1 MNITNIIFIVLAV
14 YFIYTG
20 VKQLQSGFSEKDR
33 QKMEAKYTKESIEK
47 YSKVSGIGMIVVA
60 IIQIAICVISFI
72 FKENNRIEWI
82 LLGVIVVFAIG
93 IAVMQK
99 VICKEKDADDTALP
113 EAEGNTEAKK
123 KEKEFDEDLEN
134 SDQ

>member
-1 MNITNIIFIVLAV
+1 MNITNIIFLVLAV

-20 VKQLQSGFSEKDR
+20 VKQLQSGFPEKDR

-47 YSKVSGIGMIVVA
+47 YSKVSGIGMIIVA
-60 IIQIAICVISFI
+60 VIQIAICVISFVV
-72 FKENNRIEWI
+72 KNSNRIEWI

-93 IAVMQK
+93 LAVMQV
-99 VICKEKDADDTALP
+99 VICKAKDTDDTALP
-113 EAEGNTEAKK
+113 EAEENTESKK

>member
-99 VICKEKDADDTALP
+99 VICKEKDAADTAL
-113 EAEGNTEAKK
+113 TEENEKTKK